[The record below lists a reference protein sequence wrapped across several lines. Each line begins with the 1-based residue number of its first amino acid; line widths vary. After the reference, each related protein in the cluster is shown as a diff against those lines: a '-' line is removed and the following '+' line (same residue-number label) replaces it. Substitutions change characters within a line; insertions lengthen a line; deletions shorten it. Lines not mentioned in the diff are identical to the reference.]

1 MTLKKRKPA
10 AYSLLVFGT
19 MFLAISVPSVGYA
32 QEKKAESRPGDAVK
46 AAEASKEVRSN
57 QYCANIADAA
67 ADARFA
73 WQKETLASL
82 EKEIEG
88 RIKVLEQKRAE
99 YEEWLRRRN
108 EFLAKADEAIVEIYS
123 RMRPDA
129 AALQLANMHDEKAAA
144 ILAKLNPRNASA
156 VLNEM
161 EPARAA
167 QLTGVLIE
175 KPKQTQDREK
185 SG

>member
-1 MTLKKRKPA
+1 MATSIAPT
-10 AYSLLVFGT
+10 F
-19 MFLAISVPSVGYA
+19 
-32 QEKKAESRPGDAVK
+32 
-46 AAEASKEVRSN
+46 
-57 QYCANIADAA
+57 ADAA

-88 RIKVLEQKRAE
+88 RIKVLEQKRVE
-99 YEEWLRRRN
+99 YEEWLRKRN
-108 EFLAKADEAIVEIYS
+108 AFLAKADESIVEIYS

-129 AALQLANMHDEKAAA
+129 AALQLATMNDEKAAA
-144 ILAKLNPRNASA
+144 IIAKLNPRSASA

-167 QLTGVLIE
+167 QLTGVLTD
-175 KPKQTQDREK
+175 KPKQAQNQEK
-185 SG
+185 

>member
-1 MTLKKRKPA
+1 MINKSLWSMTIA
-10 AYSLLVFGT
+10 AGLFFGGAVQQT
-19 MFLAISVPSVGYA
+19 ALAQKI
-32 QEKKAESRPGDAVK
+32 
-46 AAEASKEVRSN
+46 EADSKGN
-57 QYCANIADAA
+57 QYCTNIADAA

-73 WQKETLASL
+73 LQKQALADM

-88 RIKVLEQKRAE
+88 RLKVLEAKRAE

-108 EFLAKADEAIVEIYS
+108 EVLEKADETIVLIYS

-129 AALQLANMHDEKAAA
+129 AALQLTNMDEEIAAA
-144 ILAKLNPRNASA
+144 VIAKLNPRVASA

-167 QLTGVLIE
+167 QLANVITDA
-175 KPKQTQDREK
+175 PKRDKNTVRQN
-185 SG
+185 

>member
-1 MTLKKRKPA
+1 MKIMNATVTQAVTIGAVLASLASGA
-10 AYSLLVFGT
+10 AV
-19 MFLAISVPSVGYA
+19 A
-32 QEKKAESRPGDAVK
+32 QEK
-46 AAEASKEVRSN
+46 AAETKGSN
-57 QYCANIADAA
+57 YCANIADAA

-73 WQKETLASL
+73 LQKAELANM

-88 RIKVLEQKRAE
+88 RLKILEAKRAE

-108 EFLAKADEAIVEIYS
+108 EVLEKADETVVAIYS

-129 AALQLANMHDEKAAA
+129 AALQLINMEEEIAAA
-144 ILAKLNPRNASA
+144 IVAKLNPRVASA

-167 QLTGVLIE
+167 QLANIITDA
-175 KPKQTQDREK
+175 PKRVASNGRKE
-185 SG
+185 